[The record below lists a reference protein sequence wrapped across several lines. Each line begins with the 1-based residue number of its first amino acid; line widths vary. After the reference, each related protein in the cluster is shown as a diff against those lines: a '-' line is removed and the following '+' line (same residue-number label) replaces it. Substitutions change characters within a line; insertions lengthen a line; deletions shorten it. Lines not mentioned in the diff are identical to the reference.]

1 MPKFKSVSYITY
13 CYWKQYLSYFFVL
26 FQCSFKNRAINFA
39 FLLFTQICISQTI
52 EVNQLL
58 IDGEKAFIENDFLLS
73 KEIYTKATNLGLKN
87 KDCWFNLAVSE
98 LKLEENDNACE
109 HFYQAYLLDD
119 GEALDII
126 KKNCP
131 NLRNGS
137 IMSVNDVEEK
147 PKFIYKEEKDLLIE
161 GNNLNP
167 RYIRLLTRRL
177 QGSRIM
183 SKYGGSVS
191 IQFQINNSDG
201 LDIRKLIVR
210 GDTNEPEIIKKEVL
224 SILNN
229 LVVYVS
235 AKNKGVSVGLL
246 EKYFFTINFV
256 MKPY

>member
-1 MPKFKSVSYITY
+1 MPKLNSVSSITY
-13 CYWKQYLSYFFVL
+13 EYLRQDLAYFSILFRSSY
-26 FQCSFKNRAINFA
+26 KNRVMKFA
-39 FLLFTQICISQTI
+39 FLLFTQICISQNI

-58 IDGEKAFIENDFLLS
+58 IDGEKAFIENDFLLA

-119 GEALDII
+119 GEALELIR
-126 KKNCP
+126 KNCP

-167 RYIRLLTRRL
+167 KYVRLLTRRL
-177 QGSRIM
+177 QRSRIM

-191 IQFQINNSDG
+191 IQFLINDSNG

-210 GDTNEPEIIKKEVL
+210 GDTNETEIINKEVL

-246 EKYFFTINFV
+246 EKYFFTINFI

>member
-1 MPKFKSVSYITY
+1 MPKPTSVSIITCWY
-13 CYWKQYLSYFFVL
+13 GKQSLEYFSFL
-26 FQCSFKNRAINFA
+26 FQCSFKNRAINFV

-58 IDGEKAFIENDFLLS
+58 IEGEKAFAENNFLLA

-98 LKLEENDNACE
+98 LNLKENDNACE
-109 HFYQAYLLDD
+109 HFYQAYLLND
-119 GEALDII
+119 GEAFDVI

-147 PKFIYKEEKDLLIE
+147 PKFIYKGEKDLLIE

-167 RYIRLLTRRL
+167 KYTKLLIRKF
-177 QGSRIM
+177 QSSRIM

-191 IQFQINNSDG
+191 IQFQINDSDG
-201 LDIRKLIVR
+201 LDISKLIVR
-210 GDTNEPEIIKKEVL
+210 GNTDKPEMLEKEVL

-235 AKNKGVSVGLL
+235 AKNNGISVGLL
-246 EKYFFTINFV
+246 EKYFFTINFI